1 MLDSSDI
8 ARRFAGIAALR
19 GSCSLTEQEMG
30 LLDFAQRQTE
40 RMNRVLQ
47 SPEQWPSHREAVER
61 ERKVFSKIGETLG
74 RMVRCNEGRFIR
86 EKGRQCLRSVG
97 WSLSGRAAPCS
108 CYEPPIRSGRRLEA
122 GSPS

>member
-19 GSCSLTEQEMG
+19 GSCSLTEQEMS
-30 LLDFAQRQTE
+30 LLNIAQWQTE

-74 RMVRCNEGRFIR
+74 RVGRCNEGRFTHKIFEQR
-86 EKGRQCLRSVG
+86 VVFLPGMVSERGFLHRG
-97 WSLSGRAAPCS
+97 
-108 CYEPPIRSGRRLEA
+108 ET
-122 GSPS
+122 